1 MTLTEMIT
9 LYATLTAAHKYILG
23 FVANGNLYY
32 IALNFSELTAA
43 AKFDRAAASKGG
55 MTKVRIRTSKEQR
68 AEMIASGRA
77 VLLGKV
83 EILNTADK
91 YNKGERFEKI
101 VTERLTGKEWHKDSV
116 PFWVAGDIAV
126 NGEQIQVK
134 FDDAEL
140 TNEKVLRKALAVA

>member
-1 MTLTEMIT
+1 MTLTEMLT

-23 FVANGNLYY
+23 FVTGGNLYY
-32 IALNFSELTAA
+32 IALTFAELVTA

-68 AEMIASGRA
+68 AEMVTSGRA
-77 VLLGKV
+77 ILLGSV
-83 EILNTADK
+83 EMLNTADK

-101 VTERLTGKEWHKDSV
+101 ITERLTGEEWHKDSV
-116 PFWVAGDIAV
+116 PFWKAGDIAV

-140 TNEKVLRKALAVA
+140 TNEKALRKALAAA